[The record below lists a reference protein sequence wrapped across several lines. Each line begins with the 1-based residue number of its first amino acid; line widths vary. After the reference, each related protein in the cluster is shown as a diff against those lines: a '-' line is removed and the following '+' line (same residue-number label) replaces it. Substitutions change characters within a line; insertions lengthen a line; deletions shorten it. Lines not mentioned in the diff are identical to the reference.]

1 MRQKIWSPGLFLCLL
16 SFRHKTDL
24 RGVCIL
30 IKTFCD
36 FLHELLLCASLCICT
51 IDYIFNFHGEL
62 VHLLLYL
69 NLYLFPNFS
78 FIITPLNEYLRKLV
92 PYDQRYTLQICV
104 HSCISIHVYMY
115 SIHIKEN
122 TFSTLVSFY

>member
-30 IKTFCD
+30 IKTLCD

-62 VHLLLYL
+62 VHLLVYL

-92 PYDQRYTLQICV
+92 PYDQRGVLYRYVC
-104 HSCISIHVYMY
+104 IHVSLY
-115 SIHIKEN
+115 SIHIEEN